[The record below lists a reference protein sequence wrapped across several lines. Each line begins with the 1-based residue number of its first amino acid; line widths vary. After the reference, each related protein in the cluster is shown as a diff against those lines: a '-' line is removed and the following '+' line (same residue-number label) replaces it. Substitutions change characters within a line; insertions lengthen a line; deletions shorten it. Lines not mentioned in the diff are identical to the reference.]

1 MPNST
6 YPPIAMNALKTPLLI
21 LLCLTALQACSHRN
35 RTVIGGPDAE
45 EAAIRM
51 EESEQE
57 YNDCVASRHVGA
69 QSCDSLEALYK
80 KDKAEYEAQT
90 R

>member
-1 MPNST
+1 MSRT
-6 YPPIAMNALKTPLLI
+6 TTAI
-21 LLCLTALQACSHRN
+21 LLTLLMSALCGCSNRS
-35 RTVIGGPDAE
+35 RTVIGGADAQ
-45 EAAIRM
+45 EAAIRL

-69 QSCDSLEALYK
+69 ATCDSLKTLYE
-80 KDKAEYEAQT
+80 KDRAEYEAQV